1 MDIDK
6 EGTVLQAPDKSGS
19 VLVQAGIIRSRVKIG
34 NLRLLDKKKV
44 QFNGTNVRTGK
55 GSVKKSINV
64 SGRSASMECDLRGMT
79 VDEALLTLDSFIDN
93 AILTHVHQITIIHGK
108 GTGALRAAV
117 QAHLKQ
123 HKAIRTFRLGVY
135 GEGEAGVTVAEL
147 K

>member
-6 EGTVLQAPDKSGS
+6 EGTVLQPPDKSGN
-19 VLVQAGIIRSRVKIG
+19 VLVQAGIIKSRVKVE

-44 QFNGTNVRTGK
+44 QFNGANVR
-55 GSVKKSINV
+55 GSVKKTMNIAS
-64 SGRSASMECDLRGMT
+64 RSASTECDLRGMT

-93 AILTHVHQITIIHGK
+93 AVLTHVQQITIIHGK